1 MSETMAIN
9 TSRRTKRRGIGQRRH
24 RGDNLFGYLFILPW
38 LVGFITLTLI
48 PVLAVLVLGFTN
60 YSIFDEPKWT
70 GFSNF
75 IKMFTIDTRYWASV
89 KATIYF
95 AFVSVPLK
103 LIFALAVAMIL
114 AAKRRFVGVYRA
126 IYYTPSII
134 GASVAVAVMWRQ
146 IFNSGGLMNSLLAL
160 INVKVD
166 ISWIGDP
173 RTAIWTLILLVVWQF
188 GSPMLIFLAG
198 LKQIPQE
205 LYECAE
211 IDGARYWRKF
221 FHVTLP
227 LLTPIIFFNFVLQM
241 IYGLTVFTQAF
252 IVTGGAPLDTT
263 NFYALYLYQKA
274 FSDFQMGYGSAMA
287 FVLLI
292 TVAGITALI
301 FKSSPYWVF
310 YQSEVK

>member
-1 MSETMAIN
+1 MSILVNA
-9 TSRRTKRRGIGQRRH
+9 SAPRGRRRARGLRRYR
-24 RGDNLFGYLFILPW
+24 RGDNLFGYIFISPW
-38 LVGFITLTLI
+38 LLGFLALTLI
-48 PVLAVLVLGFTN
+48 PVIAVLFLGFTN
-60 YSIFDEPKWT
+60 YGFFTAPKWI
-70 GFSNF
+70 GVQNF
-75 IKMFTIDTRYWASV
+75 LKMFSVDTRYWASV
-89 KATIYF
+89 RATLYF

-103 LIFALAVAMIL
+103 LVFALAIAMLL
-114 AAKRRFVGVYRA
+114 AAKHKLVGVYRA

-146 IFNSGGLMNSLLAL
+146 IFASTGLFNYLLGL
-160 INVKVD
+160 IHIRVE

-198 LKQIPQE
+198 LKQIPTE

-211 IDGARYWRKF
+211 IDGARFWGKF
-221 FHVTLP
+221 FHITLP

-241 IYGLTVFTQAF
+241 IFGLTVFTQAF

-287 FVLLI
+287 FILLV
-292 TVAGITALI
+292 TVAAFTALV

-310 YQSEVK
+310 YQTEVK

>member
-1 MSETMAIN
+1 MSETVARP
-9 TSRRTKRRGIGQRRH
+9 SRGRPRRGTGRRQRA
-24 RGDNLFGYLFILPW
+24 GDNLFGYLFIAPW
-38 LVGFITLTLI
+38 LVGFITLTLT
-48 PVLAVLVLGFTN
+48 PVIAVLFLGFTK
-60 YSIFDEPKWT
+60 YSIFDAPRWT
-70 GFSNF
+70 GLTNF
-75 IKMFTIDTRYWASV
+75 IRMFSVDTRYWTSV
-89 KATIYF
+89 KATVYF

-103 LIFALAVAMIL
+103 LIFALTVAMIL
-114 AAKRRFVGVYRA
+114 AARHRFVGVYRA

-146 IFNSGGLMNSLLAL
+146 VFASSGLVNDLLG
-160 INVKVD
+160 KVGIPVN

-211 IDGARYWRKF
+211 IDGARFWRKF
-221 FHVTLP
+221 THVTLP
-227 LLTPIIFFNFVLQM
+227 LLSPIIFFNFVLQM

-263 NFYALYLYQKA
+263 NFYALYLYQKSFA
-274 FSDFQMGYGSAMA
+274 DFQMGYGSAMA

-292 TVAGITALI
+292 TVAAFTAVV

-310 YQSEVK
+310 YQSEAK